1 MTMPTFKPGDRVVV
15 PWGLEDVT
23 GTVLSL
29 FGPLGKQFARV
40 EVELTG
46 DDELPVVEAGSLPV
60 DLLQRP
66 NAA

>member
-1 MTMPTFKPGDRVVV
+1 MSWNTTNSD
-15 PWGLEDVT
+15 
-23 GTVLSL
+23 
-29 FGPLGKQFARV
+29 V

-46 DDELPVVEAGSLPV
+46 DDDVPVVEAVSLPV

>member
-1 MTMPTFKPGDRVVV
+1 MPTDANSLCPNYHAQFDE
-15 PWGLEDVT
+15 GLHLTSSPMSWNTTNSD
-23 GTVLSL
+23 
-29 FGPLGKQFARV
+29 V

-46 DDELPVVEAGSLPV
+46 DDDVPVVEAVSLPV